1 MSQVTR
7 ISAILLAVMVLTG
20 CASLNSIHRTHDF
33 KTGSAIIDAKQRAI
47 IAREDLKNGVLVC
60 AEPSPDAMSA
70 YAAELAGKVGVP
82 NKVAAEFVG
91 SFHEGSSFV
100 GLRTQSIQLLRD
112 ESYRLCEAH
121 MNGFISKEEYSI
133 LLRRQQRI
141 TVALLAIEQL
151 TGAIRPPNISINT
164 KGVVELS
171 KGVDELVLQKEY
183 KNKQIAA
190 KKKEKENVDSS
201 SEGSAELI
209 KSIDNEIAELEK
221 SRDSL
226 VKGIENGRSMLASGA
241 ATAVVIGGEAM
252 SPRSDDHI
260 QAIAGYVDK
269 IVEYTQTDDLGQMC
283 VAHMQRVDS
292 GPLVDKC
299 VSYLDTIVR
308 QESARVK
315 ILDAYSSHIEKMKIK
330 NVDDLGKLGNVTL
343 PWQDIVKSAPLQKNM
358 GEE

>member
-7 ISAILLAVMVLTG
+7 ISMILLAVMVLTG

-33 KTGSAIIDAKQRAI
+33 KKGSAIIDAKQRVI
-47 IAREDLKNGVLVC
+47 IAREGLEKGVLVC

-82 NKVAAEFVG
+82 DKVAAEFVG

-112 ESYRLCEAH
+112 ESYRLCEAN
-121 MNGFISKEEYSI
+121 MNGFINKEEYSI

-151 TGAIRPPNISINT
+151 TGAIKPQNISINT

-183 KNKQIAA
+183 KNKQIDA
-190 KKKEKENVDSS
+190 KRKEKENVDSS
-201 SEGSAELI
+201 SEGAAEII
-209 KSIDNEIAELEK
+209 KSIDNDIAELEK

-241 ATAVVIGGEAM
+241 ATAVVIGAEAM
-252 SPRSDDHI
+252 SPRSDAHI
-260 QAIAGYVDK
+260 QAIAEYVDK

-283 VAHMQRVDS
+283 VAHMQRVS
-292 GPLVDKC
+292 KGPLVDMC
-299 VSYLDTIVR
+299 ASYIDSIIK
-308 QESARVK
+308 QGNARVK
-315 ILDAYSSHIEKMKIK
+315 ILDTYSDKIEKMNIT
-330 NVDDLGKLGNVTL
+330 NADDLRKLNSIIQAIKDVNT
-343 PWQDIVKSAPLQKNM
+343 VKRVHQR
-358 GEE
+358 